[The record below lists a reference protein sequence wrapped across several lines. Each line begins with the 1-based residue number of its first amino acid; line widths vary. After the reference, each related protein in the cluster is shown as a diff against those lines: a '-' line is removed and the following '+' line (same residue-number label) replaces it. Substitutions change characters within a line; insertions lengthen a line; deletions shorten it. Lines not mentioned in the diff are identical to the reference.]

1 MNIEFFTPKV
11 PRNYLLLIAALVWTF
26 AGGMLLFRGGIFLKD
41 SPHWMI
47 FKLIGCAIGGLLFFR
62 VLFNKISRKHID
74 RIIDLPFERPCLF
87 SFFNMKSYFMM
98 AIMITGGITI
108 RKSGLVSPEYL
119 AVIYLTMGLPLL
131 MSSVRFYYA
140 FFTS

>member
-1 MNIEFFTPKV
+1 
-11 PRNYLLLIAALVWTF
+11 
-26 AGGMLLFRGGIFLKD
+26 
-41 SPHWMI
+41 
-47 FKLIGCAIGGLLFFR
+47 
-62 VLFNKISRKHID
+62 
-74 RIIDLPFERPCLF
+74 
-87 SFFNMKSYFMM
+87 M